1 MTPMIRA
8 MQAEEA
14 EEVAALVHGLARET
28 RPGVVPKLT
37 AADLIANAGL
47 IDVVV
52 AKEAGQVIGACLG
65 LMTFSTWRGAQGLY
79 IVDLFVSVKARHRGV
94 GVGVLMEAG
103 RRRFARR

>member
-37 AADLIANAGL
+37 AADLIASGEANIVLAGGVESMSRAPL
-47 IDVVV
+47 VVE
-52 AKEAGQVIGACLG
+52 KGEEAYTTGNRTI
-65 LMTFSTWRGAQGLY
+65 R
-79 IVDLFVSVKARHRGV
+79 
-94 GVGVLMEAG
+94 
-103 RRRFARR
+103 